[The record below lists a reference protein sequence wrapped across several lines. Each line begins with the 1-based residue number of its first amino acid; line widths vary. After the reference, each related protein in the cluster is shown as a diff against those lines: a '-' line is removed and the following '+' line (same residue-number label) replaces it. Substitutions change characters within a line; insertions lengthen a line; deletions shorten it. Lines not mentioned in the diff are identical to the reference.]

1 MYSLHTQNTPDSQ
14 FPGLP
19 GIAVHL
25 PAGENP
31 GLEGEGELRQV
42 DEALLPGVGRV
53 VRERLTHEVR
63 RPAQQVGDLEIL
75 LHEFQSLQRDE
86 GIEVAVDTN

>member
-1 MYSLHTQNTPDSQ
+1 M
-14 FPGLP
+14 
-19 GIAVHL
+19 HL

-53 VRERLTHEVR
+53 VRERLTHEVCR
-63 RPAQQVGDLEIL
+63 LAQQVGGLERL
-75 LHEFQSLQRDE
+75 LHEFQGLQRDE
-86 GIEVAVDTN
+86 GVEVAVDTN